1 MSRDNGHET
10 TDATWREQALCTQM
24 DPELWFPEVGE
35 NPRQAKLICSW
46 CEVRSDCL
54 AFALRANEQHGVWGG
69 LSPWERNRLRR
80 EFVAG
85 SVDEHDGEA
94 A

>member
-1 MSRDNGHET
+1 M
-10 TDATWREQALCTQM
+10 TDDFYEVPTCDWRELALCTQV

-35 NPRQAKLICSW
+35 NPRQAKLICGW
-46 CEVRSDCL
+46 CEARTECL

-80 EFVAG
+80 QREAE
-85 SVDEHDGEA
+85 SLDANEGEA